1 MSFSVLC
8 VSSRPVAER
17 IITEEQRNTGTWKIF
32 AKTLRSIKAFGY
44 DRKGTGL
51 RVSMLSN

>member
-1 MSFSVLC
+1 MI
-8 VSSRPVAER
+8 A
-17 IITEEQRNTGTWKIF
+17 EEQRNTGTWKIF
-32 AKTLRSIKAFGY
+32 ANTLRSIKAFGY